1 MEAADLRALG
11 YSLVPGSIDKRPL
24 VPWGQWRD
32 RPQTDAEFAALGHG
46 SLWAIVTGQAH
57 GLVVLDF
64 DGAEGA
70 AVLDRL
76 GLSPNVRTGSGGHH
90 LWVQAP
96 PYPVKT
102 CAGIVPGVDVRG
114 EGGLVWVIG
123 RSKKGA
129 YELLDPRPH
138 GWSLLTPY
146 LPERADVVALS
157 PDGLAPY
164 VGDGPGE
171 EHAIRILAAR
181 CRDIR
186 DSAPGTSNAVFNQ
199 AVHQVAGLTAGEQL
213 DGQYAVNAL
222 VDAGTAR
229 GVGDLYQVL
238 DAAWAAGSAKP
249 WSAAPEPGW
258 KEAGRNRSVSGTVEA
273 TPSGPSWSHDRLPMP
288 LDALPKQVRDL
299 TIEAAK
305 VTAAPAEFI
314 AASAIPSLGLA
325 LGGYVRLDLREGW
338 VLTPHCYM
346 ALVGPP
352 STSKT
357 PALARAL
364 APAEAA
370 EDTAWRNAGDK
381 GPANRYLVDDT
392 TTEKL
397 GELLNQNPRGL
408 LVFTDELKGFF
419 GGMGQYKSGDSSR
432 DRQFYLS
439 AWSAKSFSIDR
450 IKRGSMRVIDPAV
463 SVIGGIQPGVFS
475 DLVIAGAEDGMMERF
490 LFVYGDPVDK
500 TWIEDDVPGG
510 TLRAYADLWNDL
522 RDWGAD
528 TRTVRL
534 TSAARAEWKRWYDS
548 FHAEALDD
556 KFIPMSGKAGTHV
569 AKLALLLACCD
580 ESDVTPEHI
589 QRAVLLTEYFLS
601 QHCHVLRVAGSS
613 SVQEKKQVKDREV
626 LAAWLTEYEAKHGR
640 LPSKTEVLQYGPP
653 GARRAKERDILL
665 DELGVVL

>member
-1 MEAADLRALG
+1 MDAADLRALG
-11 YSLVPGSIDKRPL
+11 YSLVPGNMEKKPL
-24 VPWGQWRD
+24 APWGQWRD
-32 RPQTDAEFAALGHG
+32 RSQTDAEFNALGHG
-46 SLWAIVTGQAH
+46 SLWAIVTGKAH
-57 GLVVLDF
+57 GIVVLDF
-64 DGAEGA
+64 DGAEGIA
-70 AVLDRL
+70 LAQSLNLV
-76 GLSPNVRTGSGGHH
+76 PNVITGSGGWHV
-90 LWVQAP
+90 WVEP
-96 PYPVKT
+96 PAWDVKT
-102 CAGIVPGVDVRG
+102 MAGLRPGLDVRG
-114 EGGLVWVIG
+114 EGGLVWCLG

-129 YELLDPRPH
+129 YDIRSTALWYPESVIEL
-138 GWSLLTPY
+138 
-146 LPERADVVALS
+146 LPERGVVAERRPGDLS
-157 PDGLAPY
+157 PYD
-164 VGDGPGE
+164 GDGPGE
-171 EHAIRILAAR
+171 EHALRILAAR
-181 CRDIR
+181 CRDIC
-186 DSAPGTSNAVFNQ
+186 DAASGTSNAVFNQ
-199 AVHQVAGLTAGEQL
+199 AVHQVAGLVAGEQL
-213 DGQYAVNAL
+213 DGAYAYDAL
-222 VDAGTAR
+222 IEAGEAR
-229 GVGDLYQVL
+229 GVGDLGTVL

-258 KEAGRNRSVSGTVEA
+258 KEAGRNRSADVTVSVT
-273 TPSGPSWSHDRLPMP
+273 GPAWTQDRLPLP

-299 TIEAAK
+299 TEEASK

-314 AASAIPSLGLA
+314 AAATVPALGLA

-338 VLTPHCYM
+338 TLTPHCYM

-364 APAEAA
+364 APAEVA
-370 EDTAWRNAGDK
+370 EDTAWKNAGDK

-397 GELLNQNPRGL
+397 GELLNENPRGL

-419 GGMGQYKSGDSSR
+419 GGMEQYKSGGGR

-510 TLRAYADLWNDL
+510 VLRAYSDLWNDL
-522 RDWGAD
+522 RDWGSD
-528 TRTVRL
+528 DRTVRL

-548 FHAEALDD
+548 FHAQTLED
-556 KFIPMSGKAGTHV
+556 KYVPMSGKAGTHV

-613 SVQEKKQVKDREV
+613 TVQEKKHVKDRES
-626 LAAWLTEYEAKHGR
+626 LGLWLVEYEAKHGH